1 LNSPA
6 SSGLGTLSYQYDAAS
21 RRTRVTHP
29 NGFYVNYD
37 YDYAGAMTKVRENGA
52 SSGVGVLATYT
63 YDDLGRRVSLLR
75 GNGSLTNYGFDS
87 ASRLTSM
94 SHDLP
99 GAVGDQSL
107 TFEYNAAGQI
117 SKPAENGRVTK
128 PARNFLNM
136 IYLFAAKCWIN

>member
-1 LNSPA
+1 L
-6 SSGLGTLSYQYDAAS
+6 
-21 RRTRVTHP
+21 V
-29 NGFYVNYD
+29 
-37 YDYAGAMTKVRENGA
+37 
-52 SSGVGVLATYT
+52 TYT

-75 GNGSLTNYGFDS
+75 GNGSVTNYSFDS

-117 SKPAENGRVTK
+117 SKRRVTGRDIGMKNAAHPKNTSVISAMARGFLWGNKKEVGQGAGRAFGRVASRAAVVFGVVLEVAALANVVYTLNTK
-128 PARNFLNM
+128 C
-136 IYLFAAKCWIN
+136 K